1 MALLFDTLQHVPLNG
16 GVGTTLVASAV
27 AGKRHKVL
35 GFVLGAS
42 ATGTFKFIDG
52 AGDLM
57 GPVTASKDNPVVTM
71 GGFPIVETAINS
83 PLSIVT
89 TGLAARGVVVYVT
102 EG

>member
-1 MALLFDTLQHVPLNG
+1 MALLFDTFQRFPLNG
-16 GVGTTLVASAV
+16 GIGTTLIASAV
-27 AGKRHKVL
+27 AGKRHKVI

-57 GPVTASKDNPVVTM
+57 GPVTAIKDNPVVIM
-71 GGFPIVETAINS
+71 GGFPIVQTAMNS

-89 TGLAARGVVVYVT
+89 TGLAARGVVIYVT